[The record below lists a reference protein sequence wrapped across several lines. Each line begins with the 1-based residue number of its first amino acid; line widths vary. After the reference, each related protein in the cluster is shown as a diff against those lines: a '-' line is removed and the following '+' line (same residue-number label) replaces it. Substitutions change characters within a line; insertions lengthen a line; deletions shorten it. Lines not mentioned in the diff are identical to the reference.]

1 MLLKFVRCGRLNKL
15 KIIKAIIGILCI
27 LVLIGGAFWAFML
40 FFGGGALK
48 GITIVIEEFV
58 AQSSVLMVGLCIAVT
73 ILLLKLLAS
82 RRTNHPKQYYA
93 IILIGLTIS
102 GLNASSLIATPY
114 TIINANQEFDEAFGL
129 DWENSIPSNIFD
141 YFLPTPYFFSSHF
154 LSIPEREITVE
165 TDVLFY
171 TGENITLYFDVYRPI
186 IPASQLPGNGSII
199 INLHPGAWMS
209 GGKGTW
215 NMISTSKYLA
225 GQGYVVF
232 DIEYGLIDWFEYG
245 AEAPDTPEYVMGNF
259 TIEDQVR
266 HIGIFTNRCESE
278 FAATYG
284 GNLDS
289 VYFMGRSAGAH
300 LAGVAGLGYNYD
312 FYNTTFS
319 PNMTVKGIVPLYAPS
334 AAPDLLLKENK
345 TVNPDLYNAYDLA
358 YLADSQDPPVLLFQ
372 GTSDGQVSI
381 ERVEALEEDLESK
394 GVDCCLLKFPFAGH
408 ANDFVLSTNIGQVWI
423 YYLERFLYLTQYI

>member
-1 MLLKFVRCGRLNKL
+1 LNKRRIF
-15 KIIKAIIGILCI
+15 KVILGVLSI
-27 LVLIGGAFWAFML
+27 LVLILGTFWAFLL
-40 FFGGGALK
+40 FFGGRILR

-82 RRTNHPKQYYA
+82 RRVKHPKQYYA
-93 IILIGLTIS
+93 IIIIGLTIS
-102 GLNASSLIATPY
+102 GLNAVSLLATPY
-114 TIINANQEFDEAFGL
+114 TIINADLEFEDAFGL
-129 DWENSIPSNIFD
+129 NWRNSIPPNIQN
-141 YFLPTPYFFSSHF
+141 YFLPAPYFFSSHF
-154 LSIPEREITVE
+154 LSIPEKEINIE

-171 TGENITLYFDVYRPI
+171 NGENISLYFDVYMPVKS
-186 IPASQLPGNGSII
+186 ASELPGNGSII

-245 AEAPDTPEYVMGNF
+245 AAAPDTPEYVMGNF
-259 TIEDQVR
+259 TIEDQIR

-284 GNLDS
+284 ANLDS

-300 LAGVAGLGYNYD
+300 LAGVAGLGYNYG
-312 FYNTTFS
+312 FHNTTFS
-319 PNMTVKGIVPLYAPS
+319 PNMVVKGVIPLYTPS
-334 AAPDLLLKENK
+334 AAPEFLLKENK
-345 TVNPDLYNAYDLA
+345 SINPDLYNAYDLVH
-358 YLADSQDPPVLLFQ
+358 LADAQDPPVLMFQ
-372 GTSDGQVSI
+372 GTSDGQVWI
-381 ERVEALEEDLESK
+381 ERVVTLEADLESK
-394 GVDCCLLKFPFAGH
+394 GVDTCLLKFPFAGH
-408 ANDFVLSTNIGQVWI
+408 ANDFVLSSNIGQVWI
-423 YYLERFLYLTQYI
+423 YYLERFLYLTQNIS

>member
-1 MLLKFVRCGRLNKL
+1 MNKRRIF
-15 KIIKAIIGILCI
+15 KVILGVLSI
-27 LVLIGGAFWAFML
+27 LVLILGTFWAFLL
-40 FFGGGALK
+40 FFGGRILR

-82 RRTNHPKQYYA
+82 RRVKHPKQYYA
-93 IILIGLTIS
+93 IIIIGLTIS
-102 GLNASSLIATPY
+102 GLNAVSLLATPY
-114 TIINANQEFDEAFGL
+114 TIINADLEFEDAFGL
-129 DWENSIPSNIFD
+129 NWRNSIPPNIQN
-141 YFLPTPYFFSSHF
+141 YFLPAPYFFSSHF
-154 LSIPEREITVE
+154 LSIPEKEINIE

-171 TGENITLYFDVYRPI
+171 NGENISLYFDVYMPVKS
-186 IPASQLPGNGSII
+186 ASELPGNGSII

-245 AEAPDTPEYVMGNF
+245 AAAPDTPEYVMGNF
-259 TIEDQVR
+259 TIEDQIR

-284 GNLDS
+284 ANLDS

-300 LAGVAGLGYNYD
+300 LAGVAGLGYNYG
-312 FYNTTFS
+312 FHNTTFS
-319 PNMTVKGIVPLYAPS
+319 PNMVVKGVIPLYTPS
-334 AAPDLLLKENK
+334 AAPEFLLKENK
-345 TVNPDLYNAYDLA
+345 SINPDLYNAYDLVH
-358 YLADSQDPPVLLFQ
+358 LADSQDPPVLMFQ
-372 GTSDGQVSI
+372 GTSDGQVWI
-381 ERVEALEEDLESK
+381 ERVVTLEADLESK
-394 GVDCCLLKFPFAGH
+394 GVDTCLLKFPFAGH
-408 ANDFVLSTNIGQVWI
+408 ANDFVLSSNIGQVWI
-423 YYLERFLYLTQYI
+423 YYLERFLYLTQNIS

>member
-1 MLLKFVRCGRLNKL
+1 MNKRRIF
-15 KIIKAIIGILCI
+15 KVILGVLSI
-27 LVLIGGAFWAFML
+27 LVLILGTFWAFLL
-40 FFGGGALK
+40 FFGGRILR

-82 RRTNHPKQYYA
+82 RRVKHPKQYYA
-93 IILIGLTIS
+93 IIIIGLTIS
-102 GLNASSLIATPY
+102 GLNAVSLLATPY
-114 TIINANQEFDEAFGL
+114 TIINADLEFEDAFGL
-129 DWENSIPSNIFD
+129 NWRNSIPPNIQN
-141 YFLPTPYFFSSHF
+141 YFLPAPYFFSSHF
-154 LSIPEREITVE
+154 LSIPEKEINIE

-171 TGENITLYFDVYRPI
+171 NGENISLYFDVYMPVKS
-186 IPASQLPGNGSII
+186 ASELPGNGSII

-245 AEAPDTPEYVMGNF
+245 AAAPDTPEYVMGNF
-259 TIEDQVR
+259 TIEDQIR

-284 GNLDS
+284 ANLDS

-300 LAGVAGLGYNYD
+300 LAGVAGLGYNYG
-312 FYNTTFS
+312 FHNTTFS
-319 PNMTVKGIVPLYAPS
+319 PNMVVKGVIPLYTPS
-334 AAPDLLLKENK
+334 AAPEFLLKENK
-345 TVNPDLYNAYDLA
+345 SINPDLYNAYDLVH
-358 YLADSQDPPVLLFQ
+358 LADAQDPPVLMFQ
-372 GTSDGQVSI
+372 GTSDGQVWI
-381 ERVEALEEDLESK
+381 ERVVTLEADLESK
-394 GVDCCLLKFPFAGH
+394 GVDTCLLKFPFAGH
-408 ANDFVLSTNIGQVWI
+408 ANDFVLSSNIGQVWI
-423 YYLERFLYLTQYI
+423 YYLERFLYLTQNIS

>member
-1 MLLKFVRCGRLNKL
+1 MNKL
-15 KIIKAIIGILCI
+15 IIVKVTLGFLSI
-27 LVLIGGAFWAFML
+27 LVLIVGAFWAYLL
-40 FFGGGALK
+40 FFGGRVLR

-58 AQSSVLMVGLCIAVT
+58 AQSSVLMLALCITVT

-82 RRTNHPKQYYA
+82 RRAKHPKQYYT

-102 GLNASSLIATPY
+102 GLNAGSLLATPY
-114 TIINANQEFDEAFGL
+114 TIINADLEFEDAFGPN
-129 DWENSIPSNIFD
+129 WESSIPPDVLN

-154 LSIPEREITVE
+154 LSIPEQAINLE
-165 TDVLFY
+165 TDILFY
-171 TGENITLYFDVYRPI
+171 EGENITLYFDVYTPVK
-186 IPASQLPGNGSII
+186 PASQLPGNGSII

-259 TIEDQVR
+259 TIEDQIR

-284 GNLDS
+284 ANLNS

-312 FYNTTFS
+312 YHNTTFS
-319 PNMTVKGIVPLYAPS
+319 SNMVIKGVIPLYPPS
-334 AAPDLLLKENK
+334 AAPELLLKENRS
-345 TVNPDLYNAYDLA
+345 TNPDLYDAYDLVH
-358 YLADSQDPPVLLFQ
+358 LADALDPSVLIFQ
-372 GTSDGQVSI
+372 GTSDGQVRI
-381 ERVEALEEDLESK
+381 EEVMALETGLESK

-423 YYLERFLYLTQYI
+423 YYLERFLYLTQNIS

>member
-1 MLLKFVRCGRLNKL
+1 LNKL
-15 KIIKAIIGILCI
+15 RIVKVILGLLSI
-27 LVLIGGAFWAFML
+27 LVLIWGAFWAYML
-40 FFGGGALK
+40 FFGGRILR

-58 AQSSVLMVGLCIAVT
+58 AQSSVLMLALCIAVT
-73 ILLLKLLAS
+73 ILLMKLLAS
-82 RRTNHPKQYYA
+82 RRVKHPKQYYA
-93 IILIGLTIS
+93 IIIIGLTIS
-102 GLNASSLIATPY
+102 GFNAASLLATPY
-114 TIINANQEFDEAFGL
+114 TILNAEQEFEDAFGVN
-129 DWENSIPSNIFD
+129 WGNSIPLNVQN

-154 LSIPEREITVE
+154 LSIPEKSIIVE
-165 TDVLFY
+165 KDILFY

-186 IPASQLPGNGSII
+186 EPASLLPGNGSII

-232 DIEYGLIDWFEYG
+232 DIEYGLIDWFKYG
-245 AEAPDTPEYVMGNF
+245 AAAPDTPEYVMGNF

-266 HIGIFTNRCESE
+266 HIGIFTNRCASE

-284 GNLDS
+284 ANLDS

-312 FYNTTFS
+312 FHNTTFS
-319 PNMTVKGIVPLYAPS
+319 PSMVVKGVIPLYAPS
-334 AAPDLLLKENK
+334 AAPELLLKENK
-345 TVNPDLYNAYDLA
+345 STNPDLYNAYDLA
-358 YLADSQDPPVLLFQ
+358 HLADNEDPPVLIFQ
-372 GTSDGQVSI
+372 GTSDGQVWIDGAI
-381 ERVEALEEDLESK
+381 ELERDLESK
-394 GVDCCLLKFPFAGH
+394 GTDCCLLMFPFAGH

-423 YYLERFLYLTQYI
+423 YYLERFLYLTQHIS

>member
-1 MLLKFVRCGRLNKL
+1 MNKL
-15 KIIKAIIGILCI
+15 RIVKIILGVLSI
-27 LVLIGGAFWAFML
+27 LVLIWGAFWAYML
-40 FFGGGALK
+40 FFGGGALR

-58 AQSSVLMVGLCIAVT
+58 AQSSALMLGLCIAVT
-73 ILLLKLLAS
+73 ILLMKLLAS
-82 RRTNHPKQYYA
+82 RRIRHPKQYYA
-93 IILIGLTIS
+93 IIIIGLTIS
-102 GLNASSLIATPY
+102 GLNSMSLLATPD
-114 TIINANQEFDEAFGL
+114 TIINADLEFKDAFGL
-129 DWENSIPSNIFD
+129 NWRNNIPLNINN
-141 YFLPTPYFFSSHF
+141 YFLQSPYFISSHF
-154 LSIPEREITVE
+154 LSIPEKSINVE

-171 TGENITLYFDVYRPI
+171 EGENITLYFDVYM
-186 IPASQLPGNGSII
+186 PAKPATQLPGNGSII

-225 GQGYVVF
+225 AQGYVVF
-232 DIEYGLIDWFEYG
+232 DIEYGLIDWFQYG
-245 AEAPDTPEYVMGNF
+245 AAAPDTPEHVMGNF

-284 GNLDS
+284 ANLDS

-312 FYNTTFS
+312 FHNTTFS
-319 PNMTVKGIVPLYAPS
+319 PNMVVKGVIPLYPPS
-334 AAPDLLLKENK
+334 AAPELLLKENK
-345 TVNPDLYNAYDLA
+345 TTNPDLYNAYDLVH
-358 YLADSQDPPVLLFQ
+358 LSDPQDPPVLIFQ

-381 ERVEALEEDLESK
+381 ERVVALEADIESK
-394 GVDCCLLKFPFAGH
+394 GVECCLLKFPFAGH

-423 YYLERFLYLTQYI
+423 YYLERFLYVTQNIS

>member
-1 MLLKFVRCGRLNKL
+1 MNKRRIF
-15 KIIKAIIGILCI
+15 KVILGVLSI
-27 LVLIGGAFWAFML
+27 LVLILGTFWAFLL
-40 FFGGGALK
+40 FFGGRILR

-82 RRTNHPKQYYA
+82 RRVKHPKQYYA
-93 IILIGLTIS
+93 IIIIGLTIS
-102 GLNASSLIATPY
+102 GLNAVSLLATPY
-114 TIINANQEFDEAFGL
+114 TIINADLEFEDAFGL
-129 DWENSIPSNIFD
+129 NWRNSIPPNIQN
-141 YFLPTPYFFSSHF
+141 YFLPAPYFFSSHF
-154 LSIPEREITVE
+154 LSIPEKEINVE

-171 TGENITLYFDVYRPI
+171 NGENISLYFDVYMPVKS
-186 IPASQLPGNGSII
+186 ASELPGNGSIM

-245 AEAPDTPEYVMGNF
+245 AAAPDTPEYVMGNF
-259 TIEDQVR
+259 TIEDQIR

-284 GNLDS
+284 ANLDS

-300 LAGVAGLGYNYD
+300 LAGVAGLGYNYG
-312 FYNTTFS
+312 FHNTTFS
-319 PNMTVKGIVPLYAPS
+319 PNMVVKGVIPLYTPS
-334 AAPDLLLKENK
+334 AAPEFLLKENK
-345 TVNPDLYNAYDLA
+345 SINPDLYNAYDLVH
-358 YLADSQDPPVLLFQ
+358 LADAQDPPVLMFQ
-372 GTSDGQVSI
+372 GTSDGQVWI
-381 ERVEALEEDLESK
+381 ERVVTLEADLESK
-394 GVDCCLLKFPFAGH
+394 GVDTCLLKFPFAGH
-408 ANDFVLSTNIGQVWI
+408 ANDFVLSSNIGQVWI
-423 YYLERFLYLTQYI
+423 YYLERFLYLTQNIS

>member
-1 MLLKFVRCGRLNKL
+1 MNKL
-15 KIIKAIIGILCI
+15 RIFKVILGVLSI
-27 LVLIGGAFWAFML
+27 LILILGVFWAFLL
-40 FFGGGALK
+40 FFGGRILL

-73 ILLLKLLAS
+73 ILLLKLLAP
-82 RRTNHPKQYYA
+82 RRVKHPKQYYA
-93 IILIGLTIS
+93 IIIIGLMIS
-102 GLNASSLIATPY
+102 GLNAVSLLATPY
-114 TIINANQEFDEAFGL
+114 TIINADLEFEDAFGL
-129 DWENSIPSNIFD
+129 NWRNSIPPNIQND
-141 YFLPTPYFFSSHF
+141 FLPVPYFFSSHF
-154 LSIPEREITVE
+154 LSIPEKEINVE

-171 TGENITLYFDVYRPI
+171 NGENISLYFDVYMPVKS
-186 IPASQLPGNGSII
+186 ASELPGNGSII

-245 AEAPDTPEYVMGNF
+245 AAAPDTPEHVMGNF
-259 TIEDQVR
+259 TIEDQIR

-284 GNLDS
+284 ANLDS

-312 FYNTTFS
+312 FHNTTFS
-319 PNMTVKGIVPLYAPS
+319 PNMVVKGVIPLYSPS
-334 AAPDLLLKENK
+334 AAPEFLLKENK
-345 TVNPDLYNAYDLA
+345 STNPDLYNAYDLVH
-358 YLADSQDPPVLLFQ
+358 LADAQDPPVLFFQ
-372 GTSDGQVSI
+372 GTSDGQVWI
-381 ERVEALEEDLESK
+381 ERVVALEAGLESK
-394 GVDCCLLKFPFAGH
+394 GVDSCLLKFPFAGH
-408 ANDFVLSTNIGQVWI
+408 ANDFVLSSNIGQVWM
-423 YYLERFLYLTQYI
+423 YYLERFLYLTQNIS

>member
-1 MLLKFVRCGRLNKL
+1 MTTARCGSLNKIKIL
-15 KIIKAIIGILCI
+15 KIIIGILSI

-40 FFGGGALK
+40 FFGGRALR

-58 AQSSVLMVGLCIAVT
+58 AQSSVLMLALCIAVT
-73 ILLLKLLAS
+73 LLFMKLLAS
-82 RRTNHPKQYYA
+82 RRVDHPKQYYA

-102 GLNASSLIATPY
+102 GLNAASLLATPY
-114 TIINANQEFDEAFGL
+114 SIINANQEFDDAFGL
-129 DWENSIPSNIFD
+129 NWENSIPSDIRN

-154 LSIPEREITVE
+154 LSIPEREFTVE
-165 TDVLFY
+165 KDILFY
-171 TGENITLYFDVYRPI
+171 NGENITLYFDVYTPVK
-186 IPASQLPGNGSII
+186 PASQLPGNGSII

-232 DIEYGLIDWFEYG
+232 DIEYGLINWFEYG

-266 HIGIFTNRCESE
+266 HIGIFTNRCASE

-284 GNLDS
+284 GNLYS
-289 VYFMGRSAGAH
+289 VYYMGRSAGAH
-300 LAGVAGLGYNYD
+300 LAGVGGLGYNYD
-312 FYNTTFS
+312 FHNTTFN
-319 PNMTVKGIVPLYAPS
+319 PNMTVKGIIPLYPPS
-334 AAPDLLLKENK
+334 AAPELLLKENK
-345 TVNPDLYNAYDLA
+345 TENPDLYNAYDLVH
-358 YLADSQDPPVLLFQ
+358 LADNQDPPVLIFQ
-372 GTSDGQVSI
+372 GTSDGQVWI
-381 ERVEALEEDLESK
+381 EEVEELEENLEAK

-408 ANDFVLSTNIGQVWI
+408 ANDFVLSTNIGQVWM
-423 YYLERFLYLTQYI
+423 YYLERFLYLTQNIS